1 MGIFK
6 SLIRK
11 HDGFVSDLIGIADTT
26 PYSPPL
32 PSSSFLFLIFSLT
45 SLLLLQKATYVQTS
59 LCVLKKNHVMIW
71 TIVSVLVMAFLRQD
85 HLKLICSAKDYY
97 ICIYSN
103 SCIGLSV
110 TRFVLTLYIIIALTW
125 WVLWDFFFLGSLV
138 ELSTWISSAQS

>member
-59 LCVLKKNHVMIW
+59 LCMLNKNHVLIW
-71 TIVSVLVMAFLRQD
+71 TIVSVLVMAFLS
-85 HLKLICSAKDYY
+85 LKLICSAKNYY

-110 TRFVLTLYIIIALTW
+110 TRFVLTVYIIIALTW
-125 WVLWDFFFLGSLV
+125 WVLLDFFFLGSLV